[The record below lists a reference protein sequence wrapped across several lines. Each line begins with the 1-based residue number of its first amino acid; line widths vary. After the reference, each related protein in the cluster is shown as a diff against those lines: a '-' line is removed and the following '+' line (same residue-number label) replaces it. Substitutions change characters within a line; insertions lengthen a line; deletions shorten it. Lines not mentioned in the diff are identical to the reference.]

1 MMKFRWHCMVLL
13 FLLGAG
19 CSRHA
24 ERPVAASV
32 DILFRGVVVIDPG
45 TGGRLRDHDV
55 LVDDGRIVAV
65 RPSTPEPPAA
75 DHVVQGQGRYLMPG
89 LWDMHAHWYDES
101 SLPLFTLN
109 GVTGLRLMR
118 GEVAHYAWRA
128 RGLEGTPA
136 APRLY
141 LASPLVDGKPPTS
154 QPAFEV
160 DTPERAREVV
170 AQVDGS
176 AADFL
181 KVYDKVPRVAYLALV
196 DEALKRGV
204 RVEGHVPVE
213 VSWQEA
219 ARLGVQRSFEHLHS
233 LPVWAAAQPG
243 PLHRRWL
250 DYYRGVDYN
259 RGLSREDRLES
270 ADIHADA
277 YDGFDAPGFAAMA
290 RVLAE
295 KRIWQSP
302 TCILWQAR
310 DARTREQ
317 YESDPR
323 MRRVPGWMRGWWS
336 GWLSQD
342 PEVQA
347 VEAVVNR
354 RRTAYCLDRVRD
366 FHRLGVP
373 LLAGTD
379 VMMPYVFAGTGLHDE
394 LALMVEAGLTPAQ
407 ALATATSGPAEFIG
421 RDDIGAIRA
430 GALADMVLLEADP
443 LLDISALGRIQG
455 VVVGGRWVGAD
466 ERVRMLARIE
476 RILAA
481 PAASS
486 ELASKLSESGLDAA
500 FAHYATLCPSDPEQ
514 RDCGGF
520 NVAYEMAMA
529 LSEHS
534 EKARHPELV
543 AWIARTFPTDPDA
556 LFWAASQYAERGLW
570 AEAIATLDTLSGI
583 APGYPLTADL
593 RVRWQ
598 ASRESRTD
606 P

>member
-1 MMKFRWHCMVLL
+1 MKVRLSLAVGLL
-13 FLLGAG
+13 WLGAG
-19 CSRHA
+19 CANS
-24 ERPVAASV
+24 PKPGDDVSLDLV
-32 DILFRGVVVIDPG
+32 IRGVVVVDPA
-45 TGGRLRDHDV
+45 TGSRLAGQDV
-55 LVDDGRIVAV
+55 LVDGNRIVAV
-65 RPSTPEPPAA
+65 RASTPIPPAA
-75 DHVVQGQGRYLMPG
+75 VQVVQAQGKYLIPG
-89 LWDMHAHWYDES
+89 LWDMHAHWYDET

-118 GEVAHYAWRA
+118 GDAAHYAWRA

-160 DTPERAREVV
+160 DTPARAREVV
-170 AQVDGS
+170 ARVDES

-181 KVYDKVPRVAYLALV
+181 KVYDKVPREAYLALV
-196 DEALKRGV
+196 DEAARRGV

-219 ARLGVQRSFEHLHS
+219 AQLGVQRSFEHLHS

-259 RGLSREDRLES
+259 RGLTREDRLES

-277 YDGFDAPGFAAMA
+277 YDGFDAPAFAATA

-342 PEVQA
+342 PEVRA
-347 VEAVVNR
+347 AEAVVNR

-366 FHRLGVP
+366 FHRMGVP

-394 LALMVEAGLTPAQ
+394 LALMVQAGLTPAQ
-407 ALATATSGPAEFIG
+407 ALAAATSGPAEFMG
-421 RDDIGAIRA
+421 REDIGAIRE
-430 GALADMVLLEADP
+430 GALADLVLLDADP
-443 LLDISALGRIQG
+443 LVDISALGRIQG
-455 VVVGGRWVGAD
+455 VAVGGQWVGAD
-466 ERVRMLARIE
+466 ERARMLARIE
-476 RILAA
+476 RILGA
-481 PAASS
+481 PSASS
-486 ELASKLSESGLDAA
+486 ELAGKLSESGLDAA
-500 FAHYATLCPSDPEQ
+500 FAHYGMLCPSDPEQ

-520 NVAYEMAMA
+520 NVAYEMSMA
-529 LSEHS
+529 LAEHS
-534 EKARHPELV
+534 EKARHLELV
-543 AWIARTFPTDPDA
+543 AWIARKFATDPDA
-556 LFWAASQYAERGLW
+556 LFWAAGQFAERGRW
-570 AEAIATLDTLSGI
+570 AEAISTLDALSGI
-583 APGYPLTADL
+583 APGYPLVADL
-593 RVRWQ
+593 RARWLV
-598 ASRESRTD
+598 ARESPDD